1 MKFNEIMAEVIGV
14 QHTLPRDLPR
24 VYVCHPLR
32 GPEPYSRE
40 RTKANQ
46 AAATEICRRIF
57 EAKVAI
63 PFSPLH
69 AFSFLDPLSATPH
82 NNVMAMCFQLLEMCE
97 EVWVYGEWASSK
109 GCLEEIKL
117 ATKLHLPVKFKN

>member
-1 MKFNEIMAEVIGV
+1 MKFNEIMAEVLGV

-46 AAATEICRRIF
+46 AAVTEICRRIF
-57 EAKVAI
+57 EERTAI

-69 AFSFLDPLSATPH
+69 AFSFLDPLSAIPH
-82 NNVMAMCFQLLEMCE
+82 NNVMAMCFQLLESSD
-97 EVWVYGEWASSK
+97 EVWVYGEWVASK

-117 ATKLHLPVKFKN
+117 ATKLYLPVKFKD